1 MNVLDWVVVVVYM
14 AGLIGMGAFLGKSQ
28 GDMKDYYLA
37 GGKVKWWQSGLS
49 TLATQLSAI
58 SFVSAPAFVAMKE
71 GGGLKWLAYE
81 LGVPLG
87 LIIVMA
93 FIIPTLHRAKVISIY
108 EYLERRYDEQTRAL
122 VSVLF
127 QVGRG
132 LGTAV
137 GVLAGGII
145 VSAALGV
152 ETTTAIL
159 GIGLVTIVYDMLGG
173 MEGVILS
180 DVIQMGFIVVGI
192 VLLGA
197 VAMSMVGWS
206 GAWELFPAERM
217 QVLRFDQFGG
227 SKETEFGFWPMTL
240 GGIFLYASYY
250 GCDQS
255 QVQRELSV
263 GDVPGIRKSLL
274 LNAYGRFPIVLCY
287 CVMGVMIG
295 AVAARPEFFTEIGG
309 ILGTNAEE
317 ARATLQNEPDRLV
330 PLFILSYLPH
340 GVIGF
345 IFVAIVSA
353 LMSSLDS
360 ALNSLSAVTVQDV
373 YKRYIKKDA
382 DDRHYLIA
390 SKLLTAVWGAF
401 AVGMALVFHSAGEG
415 NKTTLELINAV
426 GSVLYGPILA
436 VFLVGIVS
444 KNMSALG
451 VKVGVAAG
459 VVLNLALW
467 LTSSVSWLWWNVT
480 GFVAA
485 VAVAAAV
492 SSWDRS
498 ERRHPELEPLDEG
511 TTNWNL
517 VYACVGIY
525 FVLLVG
531 VLAWLGGA

>member
-1 MNVLDWVVVVVYM
+1 
-14 AGLIGMGAFLGKSQ
+14 
-28 GDMKDYYLA
+28 
-37 GGKVKWWQSGLS
+37 VKWWQSGLS

-81 LGVPLG
+81 LGVPIG

-93 FIIPTLHRAKVISIY
+93 IIIPTLHRARVISIY
-108 EYLERRYDEQTRAL
+108 EYLEKRYDEQTRAL

-127 QVGRG
+127 QIGRG

-145 VSAALGV
+145 VSAALGIP
-152 ETTTAIL
+152 TTTAIL
-159 GIGLVTIVYDMLGG
+159 AIGVVTIIYDMLGG
-173 MEGVILS
+173 MEGVIMS

-192 VLLGA
+192 IMLGA
-197 VAMSMVGWS
+197 VAMSMVGWG

-227 SKETEFGFWPMTL
+227 SKETMYGFWPMTL

-295 AVAARPEFFTEIGG
+295 AVAARPEFFSEIGG
-309 ILGTNAEE
+309 IMGTNAED
-317 ARATLQNEPDRLV
+317 ARVTLQKDPDRLV

-340 GVIGF
+340 GIIGF

-360 ALNSLSAVTVQDV
+360 ALNSLSAVTVQDI
-373 YKRYIKKDA
+373 YKRYIKRDA
-382 DDRHYLIA
+382 EDRHYLIA
-390 SKLLTAVWGAF
+390 SKLFTAAWGVF
-401 AVGMALVFHSAGEG
+401 AVGMALVFEKVGEEG
-415 NKTTLELINAV
+415 RKTTLELINAV
-426 GSVLYGPILA
+426 GSLLYGPILA
-436 VFLVGIVS
+436 VFLMGILSKKVS
-444 KNMSALG
+444 ARG
-451 VKVGVAAG
+451 VKAG
-459 VVLNLALW
+459 VVAGLGCNLALW
-467 LTSSVSWLWWNVT
+467 LVSSISWLWWNVT

-485 VAVAAAV
+485 VVVAVLV
-492 SSWDRS
+492 SASDHS
-498 ERRHPELEPLDEG
+498 ERRQPELGPLDEG
-511 TTNWNL
+511 DTNWKL
-517 VYACVGIY
+517 VYGGVVAY

-531 VLAWLGGA
+531 VLALLGGV